1 MKLND
6 AIYTR
11 IHEMIKSE
19 DETIKSEEI
28 EFYNQIVKEAKE
40 ELDAMI
46 PECPEGEKFK
56 EIKEIIDKG
65 YKYFNSSY
73 YSDIYP
79 GIITRVINPKTIEVL
94 ELDHF
99 VDVRKKQECGIGYQ
113 NWLIYRNDNPN
124 IQGNKH
130 IFTLRK
136 NGRWVEK
143 GSAMENG
150 LHGSICNEPEY
161 YYDWA
166 F

>member
-1 MKLND
+1 MELND

-11 IHEMIKSE
+11 IHEIIKGE
-19 DETIKSEEI
+19 DETIKSEGI
-28 EFYNQIVKEAKE
+28 EFYNQIAKEAKE

-56 EIKEIIDKG
+56 EIKEVISKG

-73 YSDIYP
+73 YSDTYP

-99 VDVRKKQECGIGYQ
+99 VDIRKKCGIGYQ
-113 NWLIYRNDNPN
+113 NWLIYRNASYGC
-124 IQGNKH
+124 QGNKH

-136 NGRWVEK
+136 NGSWVEK
-143 GSAMENG
+143 GSTMGNG

-161 YYDWA
+161 YYDWT

>member
-1 MKLND
+1 MKLTN
-6 AIYTR
+6 TR
-11 IHEMIKSE
+11 IYEMYEK
-19 DETIKSEEI
+19 EEI
-28 EFYNQIVKEAKE
+28 EFCNQIAKEAKA

-56 EIKEIIDKG
+56 EIKEAIDKG

-73 YSDIYP
+73 WSDRYP
-79 GIITRVINPKTIEVL
+79 GIITKVINPKTIEVL

-99 VDVRKKQECGIGYQ
+99 ADIRRKCGPGYQ
-113 NWLIYRNDNPN
+113 NWIIYRNDSDG
-124 IQGNKH
+124 QGEKH

-143 GSAMENG
+143 GSTMKSG
-150 LHGSICNEPEY
+150 LRGRICNEPDY
-161 YYDWA
+161 YYDWS

>member
-1 MKLND
+1 MKLTN
-6 AIYTR
+6 TR
-11 IHEMIKSE
+11 IHEMYEK
-19 DETIKSEEI
+19 KEI
-28 EFYNQIVKEAKE
+28 EFCNQIAKEAKE

-56 EIKEIIDKG
+56 EIKETIDKG

-73 YSDIYP
+73 YSDTYP
-79 GIITRVINPKTIEVL
+79 GIITRVINSKTIEVL

-99 VDVRKKQECGIGYQ
+99 VDVRKKCGIGYQ
-113 NWLIYRNDNPN
+113 NWLIYRNDNLYS
-124 IQGNKH
+124 QDNKH

-136 NGRWVEK
+136 NGRWVKK
-143 GSAMENG
+143 GSTTKSG

-161 YYDWA
+161 YYDWS

>member
-73 YSDIYP
+73 YSDTYP

-161 YYDWA
+161 YYDWTY
-166 F
+166 

>member
-11 IHEMIKSE
+11 IHEIIKRE
-19 DETIKSEEI
+19 GETIESEEI
-28 EFYNQIVKEAKE
+28 EFCNQIAKEAKE
-40 ELDAMI
+40 ELNAMI
-46 PECPEGEKFK
+46 PVCPEGEKFK
-56 EIKEIIDKG
+56 EIKEAIDKG

-73 YSDIYP
+73 YSDTYP

-99 VDVRKKQECGIGYQ
+99 VDVRKKHKCGIGYQ

-143 GSAMENG
+143 GSTTRDG

-161 YYDWA
+161 YYDWS

>member
-56 EIKEIIDKG
+56 EIKETIDKG

-73 YSDIYP
+73 YSDTYP
-79 GIITRVINPKTIEVL
+79 GIITKVINPKTIEVL

-99 VDVRKKQECGIGYQ
+99 ADIRKKCGISYQ

-136 NGRWVEK
+136 NGRWVER

-161 YYDWA
+161 YYDWT